1 MQVGALG
8 VVVVLVAAAE
18 IVTPRLTVW
27 LNRPFAPVTAR
38 VKEPVDAVAEAL
50 IVSVDEEF
58 DPEGGVT
65 GPGKLIDTPE
75 GAVPIQE

>member
-1 MQVGALG
+1 
-8 VVVVLVAAAE
+8 
-18 IVTPRLTVW
+18 
-27 LNRPFAPVTAR
+27 VTAR

-50 IVSVDEEF
+50 IVSVDEEL